1 MNALIRLEKAG
12 SCFNRVSDQEVFQ
25 GKFIW
30 EMWDLFPYQT
40 IMRTFAILIGA
51 ILIGAAIFVV
61 WLGADYL
68 TTGRTTEDTLTL
80 LHCTGDRFAFIQGTY
95 LYPVTEEAIEE
106 ERAAVIQRVKE
117 TGGLGPRGGGAGGGG
132 GGGGSGGPG
141 DPRIIA
147 WGYCVDN
154 DGVPSVFGYTLGNDG
169 PAKTAIE
176 ESNRWYQDQ
185 IVNQSL
191 DVNVTCSSSTVVE
204 RFRHSIWEM
213 ERVM

>member
-1 MNALIRLEKAG
+1 
-12 SCFNRVSDQEVFQ
+12 
-25 GKFIW
+25 
-30 EMWDLFPYQT
+30 
-40 IMRTFAILIGA
+40 MRTLPVLIGA
-51 ILIGAAIFVV
+51 ILIGAAMLVS

-95 LYPVTEEAIEE
+95 LSPVPEEEIDT
-106 ERAAVIQRVKE
+106 ERAAVIQRVKK
-117 TGGLGPRGGGAGGGG
+117 TGGLEPRAGGAGGGG
-132 GGGGSGGPG
+132 GGGPG
-141 DPRIIA
+141 DPRILA
-147 WGYCVDN
+147 WGYCIDD

-176 ESNRWYQDQ
+176 ESNRWYQEE
-185 IVNQSL
+185 ILNRSL
-191 DVNVTCSSSTVVE
+191 EKNVTCNSRTVVE